1 MGDIRTEE
9 REDNT
14 ALNPSFSD
22 ESELSTRER
31 EPAAA
36 IRRSIYT
43 SDVDN
48 YTPSKHHGI
57 IYAGNTTHGVLHVI
71 DSTGER
77 QPMHIWLGDI
87 KLWTMAVDH
96 IRTRSKDNYDT
107 FEFTPFSSAQNWDKI
122 HPELKI
128 TGFMR
133 HRNSSPKKQQ
143 KQKQPSRDERDNVL
157 DDVLDRFL
165 DYIFSGSPL
174 SVTVKLL
181 LVSVILY
188 VFFVLTFFIGRLI
201 GLILTGNFNVAT
213 EDFDLEDIYLK
224 LCDGI
229 DIFGFSF
236 IPHQEYCTSAL
247 VGLGNIFGMLH
258 AAFKP
263 KIYPISVED
272 LAPGQTELMRWKDE
286 GSIVQDYAAR
296 VGLPPTL
303 IPTLTAYA
311 EETGL
316 MEIMKNMLY
325 DDPLEVGGVKLIS
338 LQSPY
343 EKGSSDEKLLSVQAR
358 NGFQICTGLT
368 QETSYIAHEDLLR
381 ALAKGGFDQVLNG
394 IGKKMGLDTLNVDSI
409 GFMAVTNCE
418 AQYLHHD
425 FDDVDGKAFHLLLR
439 ISNPEDAGPE
449 LMVASGNNHNHDKQ
463 GEIGFGPNSG
473 VLLGD
478 RTYHATRQCDH
489 RHKHEVRITVS
500 IWLSD
505 LTTDLAGKLASSD
518 TSIFPLHPASDWV
531 WAQRGRHWSK
541 NDGRSLMNDIGRE
554 PFNVVDE
561 VDGCKAEL
569 CNMEEEEGD
578 GWYRNKC
585 AKTCKVYMDD
595 GEYKPG
601 TARSQVYG
609 Y

>member
-1 MGDIRTEE
+1 
-9 REDNT
+9 
-14 ALNPSFSD
+14 
-22 ESELSTRER
+22 
-31 EPAAA
+31 
-36 IRRSIYT
+36 
-43 SDVDN
+43 
-48 YTPSKHHGI
+48 
-57 IYAGNTTHGVLHVI
+57 
-71 DSTGER
+71 
-77 QPMHIWLGDI
+77 
-87 KLWTMAVDH
+87 
-96 IRTRSKDNYDT
+96 
-107 FEFTPFSSAQNWDKI
+107 
-122 HPELKI
+122 
-128 TGFMR
+128 
-133 HRNSSPKKQQ
+133 
-143 KQKQPSRDERDNVL
+143 
-157 DDVLDRFL
+157 
-165 DYIFSGSPL
+165 
-174 SVTVKLL
+174 
-181 LVSVILY
+181 
-188 VFFVLTFFIGRLI
+188 
-201 GLILTGNFNVAT
+201 
-213 EDFDLEDIYLK
+213 
-224 LCDGI
+224 
-229 DIFGFSF
+229 
-236 IPHQEYCTSAL
+236 
-247 VGLGNIFGMLH
+247 
-258 AAFKP
+258 
-263 KIYPISVED
+263 
-272 LAPGQTELMRWKDE
+272 
-286 GSIVQDYAAR
+286 
-296 VGLPPTL
+296 
-303 IPTLTAYA
+303 
-311 EETGL
+311 
-316 MEIMKNMLY
+316 MLY

-343 EKGSSDEKLLSVQAR
+343 EKGISDEKR
-358 NGFQICTGLT
+358 NFTWSIERPGKKWFSDMHWFNTGDEL
-368 QETSYIAHEDLLR
+368 AHEDLLR

-409 GFMAVTNCE
+409 CFMAVTNCE

-489 RHKHEVRITVS
+489 RHKREVRITLS

-505 LTTDLAGKLASSD
+505 LTTDLAGILASSD

-569 CNMEEEEGD
+569 CMEEEEGD

-595 GEYKPG
+595 DEYKPG